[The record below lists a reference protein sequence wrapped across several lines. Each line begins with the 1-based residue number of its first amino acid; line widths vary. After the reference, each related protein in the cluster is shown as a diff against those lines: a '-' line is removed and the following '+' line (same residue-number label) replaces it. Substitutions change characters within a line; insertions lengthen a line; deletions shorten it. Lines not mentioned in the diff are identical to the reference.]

1 MPRMD
6 ALNATPSPERLLR
19 IVETCHQIIAAASH
33 FHRSMRSI
41 VENVTDLTGAFGA
54 TLLLPDDEEL
64 VTAAA
69 SAGVRS
75 LLGSRVCL
83 QESFAGRIFAEGALL
98 LSNDALDDP
107 RIDPSRVR
115 ALNAKGVI
123 GAPLREKGRV
133 SGVLLVF
140 ASETN
145 AFSFEDV
152 SVVKLLAEIAGAA
165 IEHARYIEET
175 YRRNHYDPLTELKN
189 KAGFDEALA
198 AELTRYKRY
207 GQTFSLLL
215 FDLDHFREVNTIY
228 GASAADDVLRCVGAI
243 IDAQMRD
250 TDDCFRLGADRFAVI
265 CPGHDDSLLAAQ
277 RIALA
282 ISAAEIDRKP
292 LSCSHGSAQAMPS
305 DDVHQLQARAHAA
318 LDDAKRY
325 RRASLI
331 STLTHS

>member
-1 MPRMD
+1 MD
-6 ALNATPSPERLLR
+6 ALHATPSSERLLR
-19 IVETCHQIIAAASH
+19 IIETCHQIIAAASH

-41 VENVTDLTGAFGA
+41 VENVTELTGGLGA
-54 TLLLPDDEEL
+54 TLLLPDDDEL

-69 SAGVRS
+69 SAGVRG
-75 LLGSRVCL
+75 LLGSRVAL
-83 QESFAGRIFAEGALL
+83 HESLAGRVFSEGSLL
-98 LSNDALDDP
+98 VSNDTLDDP
-107 RIDPSRVR
+107 RIDPSRAK

-123 GAPLREKGRV
+123 GAPLREKGRI

-140 ASETN
+140 ASQTN
-145 AFSFEDV
+145 SFSYEDV

-175 YRRNHYDPLTELKN
+175 YRRSHYDPLTELKN
-189 KAGFDEALA
+189 KAGFDEALS
-198 AELTRYKRY
+198 AEITRYKRY

-228 GASAADDVLRCVGAI
+228 GATAADDVLRCVAAI

-250 TDDCFRLGADRFAVI
+250 TDNCFRLGGDRFAVI

-277 RIALA
+277 RIADA
-282 ISAAEIDRKP
+282 IAAAQIDHKP

-305 DDVHQLQARAHAA
+305 DDAQQLQARAHAA

-325 RRASLI
+325 RRTSMVQA
-331 STLTHS
+331 LTHS